1 MTDERKF
8 DLREISKHNTAKSCW
23 VVINDTVY
31 DVTEFLPQ
39 HPGGESS
46 ILSWAG
52 KVSRYLISRMTRVLM
67 RTGCHRR
74 V

>member
-1 MTDERKF
+1 MSDERKF
-8 DLREISKHNTAKSCW
+8 DLREVSEHNTAESCW

-52 KVSRYLISRMTRVLM
+52 KVSHCLFSRMTRGL
-67 RTGCHRR
+67 TNAECDRR